1 MAVIRAAGIFVLSLL
16 LLGAGQAQA
25 LTLEKVGDFDQP
37 TYMTGDPGN
46 SGRIFVLERKG
57 RIKAVDS
64 GNVTTFAEFGSMIGC
79 PDECPNERG
88 AMSIALAP
96 DFATSGRLYLDYAS
110 NIDGDVHID
119 EFVSPG
125 PAHSTAAF
133 ARNLATIEFPNTSLH
148 FGGQV
153 QVGRDGALY
162 VSTGDG
168 SDDSEP
174 LIANAQNPGSPLGK
188 ILRIDPAAPVP
199 IPVTVWS
206 LGLRNPFRF
215 SFDRQSGDMVIADV
229 GNHSRE
235 EVDLAPA
242 PGPGAVGGQGANYGW
257 NCREGALPGPGTD
270 PQCATTPTSAFTPP
284 AFEYTTNTPDP
295 DLGGNRCSII
305 GGYVVR
311 DPTLGALGGRYV
323 YSDYCAGGLRSVQ
336 LPASTG
342 GQASGDCS
350 LGLKVENPVSFGE
363 DAASRLYVVAQNG
376 PVFRLAGPA
385 PSNGCVPVVA
395 TKAPA
400 TATVVGIKAQRR
412 RVERGKRALLTV
424 WVSPCKGRQ
433 GDPVGLLRNG
443 SRNGSKRLSRACT
456 ARFFPQI
463 SRGSKFTAF
472 THEEGGY
479 LAGKSRGLM
488 IRLAHHRRHRGK

>member
-1 MAVIRAAGIFVLSLL
+1 MLSLL
-16 LLGAGQAQA
+16 LLGASQAQA

-37 TYMTGDPGN
+37 IYVAGDPGN
-46 SGRIFVLERKG
+46 SNRLFVLERKG
-57 RIKAVDS
+57 RIKSVDG
-64 GNVTTFAEFGSMIGC
+64 GNVTTLADFGASLGC

-96 DFATSGRLYLDYAS
+96 DFATSGRLYVDYAS

-125 PAHSTAAF
+125 PAHTSAAF
-133 ARNLATIEFPNTSLH
+133 ARTLATIEFPNTSLH
-148 FGGQV
+148 FGGQL
-153 QVGRDGALY
+153 QIGRDGYIY

-174 LIANAQNPGSPLGK
+174 LLANAQNPASLLGK
-188 ILRIDPAAPVP
+188 IVRLDPAAATP

-215 SFDRQSGDMVIADV
+215 SFDRQTGDMVIGDV

-242 PGPGAVGGQGANYGW
+242 PSPGAVGGQGANYGW
-257 NCREGALPGPGTD
+257 NCREGGLPGPATE
-270 PQCATTPTSAFTPP
+270 PQCATTPTSAFTAPV
-284 AFEYTTNTPDP
+284 FEYTTNTPDP

-336 LPASTG
+336 LPASAG
-342 GQASGDCS
+342 GQASDDCS
-350 LGLKVENPVSFGE
+350 LGLKVTNPVSFGE
-363 DAASRLYVVAQNG
+363 DAASRLYVVEQDGA
-376 PVFRLAGPA
+376 VFRLAGPA
-385 PSNGCVPVVA
+385 PSNGCA
-395 TKAPA
+395 QTLTTKAPG
-400 TATVVGIKAQRR
+400 TATVVGIKALRR

-443 SRNGSKRLSRACT
+443 SRNGTKRLSRACT
-456 ARFFPQI
+456 ARFFPQVN
-463 SRGSKFTAF
+463 RGATFAAF

-479 LAGKSRGLM
+479 LAGKSR
-488 IRLAHHRRHRGK
+488 RLTVRIAHHRRHRSK